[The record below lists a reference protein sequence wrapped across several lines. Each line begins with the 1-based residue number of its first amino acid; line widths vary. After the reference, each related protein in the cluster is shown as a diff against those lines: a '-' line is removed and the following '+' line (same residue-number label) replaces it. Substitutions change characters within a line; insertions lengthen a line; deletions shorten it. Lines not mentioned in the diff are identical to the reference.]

1 MSRSTKAFSAAGRP
15 RRNERIEVAGL
26 SAGVVSTVR
35 PARRVSFQRWEF
47 ARAAVA
53 HAAARANF
61 FEGRLA

>member
-1 MSRSTKAFSAAGRP
+1 MSISTKAFLAAGRP

-26 SAGVVSTVR
+26 SAGVVSAR

-47 ARAAVA
+47 ARAQAA
-53 HAAARANF
+53 HALARANF